1 MPTSNNKRHSD
12 HQATVRNIPGGVDP
26 AVPGQRTV
34 QRELSDEY
42 EDYDDQYLDAYS
54 SHSQILQEGRGR
66 GRLEDELPDTT
77 MLDSVILPAIAL
89 VSDIFVLQY
98 PSRGNDCS
106 PLQLFPRVS
115 TQEARVALSSLQRA
129 FTEAERIIPGVTMEL
144 VNEIVDS
151 VEHVEDDR

>member
-1 MPTSNNKRHSD
+1 MPS
-12 HQATVRNIPGGVDP
+12 GGVDP

-34 QRELSDEY
+34 QREPSDEY
-42 EDYDDQYLDAYS
+42 EDYGDQYVDAYS
-54 SHSQILQEGRGR
+54 SHSQILQEGRGQAP
-66 GRLEDELPDTT
+66 LEDELPDTT
-77 MLDSVILPAIAL
+77 MLDSVILPAIAS
-89 VSDIFVLQY
+89 VSDITRLQHRARF
-98 PSRGNDCS
+98 PDCC
-106 PLQLFPRVS
+106 PLKLFPRVS